1 MGGSAARF
9 TSWRPG
15 VGTAPQL
22 RSWLSTCLPVAF
34 LGLAAASPV
43 ASAPA
48 PPPLEAYGQMPAI
61 EMVTL
66 SPSGERVALVVRDDK
81 RTAVY
86 ARQVGGAVL
95 MAAPVKDGLVDN
107 LSWAGEDIVLAQLSN
122 VIDQNGFSWLAADPF
137 ALDLTT
143 HKATQVFANTAEM
156 APQISGSFGVRDL
169 QSRWFGFYGTTACP
183 AHTTCTRSLYKV
195 DLQSGS
201 PVMLDHADASPPWS
215 GEPQVVPQWL
225 VGDSGDAMARLI
237 YDERNSRWT
246 LQSILAG
253 KTLSEGDAGFDG
265 VRLSGFGRD
274 AQSAAF
280 VTRAADGYY
289 TLFEARL
296 AGSAP
301 ATALSQGQEV
311 LGEWTDPVDGRLIG
325 YRWADDTWH
334 DVLFDPE
341 AQARVDA
348 VRAAF
353 PKNLV
358 RIVSASRDFSRI
370 VAYTDGGDD
379 SGAYWLVDIKA
390 GHATKLG
397 SAYPGVPAA
406 ATGPVS
412 VFSYKAADG
421 LPLEGVLT
429 LPPGR
434 DPKRLPLVVLAHGGP
449 EARERPGFDWLAQA
463 FASRGYAVLAPN
475 YRGSSGFGKAFR
487 DAGFD
492 QWGRKMQT
500 DISDGVAAL
509 AAAGVIDPKRVC
521 ILGLDYGG
529 YAAVAGVTLQH
540 GLYRC
545 AVSYWGEFDLADLF
559 EHHIAGPNRI
569 ETKYWANFIGVGQP
583 GMDLGALSPVKHA
596 AAADAPVLLITTRPD
611 WTRLIDESPAME
623 QALRGA
629 GKTVE
634 LTRIDSADSRLRS
647 AAERN
652 ALLNASAPFVEKY
665 DPADPN

>member
-1 MGGSAARF
+1 M
-9 TSWRPG
+9 
-15 VGTAPQL
+15 
-22 RSWLSTCLPVAF
+22 
-34 LGLAAASPV
+34 
-43 ASAPA
+43 SAPA

-66 SPSGERVALVVRDDK
+66 SPSGGRAALVVRDDK
-81 RTAVY
+81 RTEVY
-86 ARQVGGAVL
+86 ARQVGGPVL
-95 MAAPVKDGLVDN
+95 MAAPVNEGFVDD
-107 LSWAGEDIVLAQLSN
+107 LRWAGEDVVLVQLSN
-122 VIDQNGFSWLAADPF
+122 VIDQYGHSWVAADPF

-156 APQISGSFGVRDL
+156 LPQISDSFGLRDL
-169 QSRWFGFYGTTACP
+169 QSGWFGFYGTLACP
-183 AHTTCTRSLYKV
+183 IGSPCQRSLYKV
-195 DLQSGS
+195 DLQSGR
-201 PVMLDHADASPPWS
+201 PVMLDHADTGPPWS
-215 GEPQVVPQWL
+215 GEPQTVLQWL
-225 VGDSGDAMARLI
+225 VSASGDVTARLI
-237 YDERNSRWT
+237 YDERNSHWT
-246 LQSILAG
+246 LQSMKGG
-253 KTLSEGDAGFDG
+253 KTLSEGEAGFDG
-265 VRLSGFGRD
+265 VGLWGFGRD

-280 VTRAADGYY
+280 VTRAPDGFY
-289 TLFEARL
+289 TLFEAPL
-296 AGSAP
+296 AGGAP
-301 ATALSQGQEV
+301 PTALSQGQEV

-334 DVLFDPE
+334 DVMFDPE

-348 VRAAF
+348 VHAAF
-353 PKNLV
+353 PKKLV
-358 RIVSASRDFSRI
+358 RIVSASRDFSRV
-370 VAYTDGGDD
+370 VAYTDGGDE
-379 SGAYWLVDIKA
+379 SGAYWLVDFKTDQ
-390 GHATKLG
+390 ATKLG
-397 SAYPGVPAA
+397 SAYPGVPPA

-434 DPKRLPLVVLAHGGP
+434 DPKRLPLLVLAHGGP
-449 EARERPGFDWLAQA
+449 AARERPGFDWLAQA

-492 QWGRKMQT
+492 QWGRRMQT
-500 DISDGVAAL
+500 DVSDGVAAL

-569 ETKYWANFIGVGQP
+569 ETKYWATFIGVGQP
-583 GMDLGALSPVKHA
+583 GTDLGALSPVKHA
-596 AAADAPVLLITTRPD
+596 AAVDAPVLLITTKPD

-623 QALRGA
+623 QALRQA
-629 GKTVE
+629 GKTVD
-634 LTRIDSADSRLRS
+634 LTRIDSTDSRLRS
-647 AAERN
+647 AAERT
-652 ALLNASAPFVEKY
+652 ALLKAAVPFVEKY
-665 DPADPN
+665 DPADGD